1 MSIIK
6 KGSIVS
12 SEITRY
18 EHQFTNETEVTIVHN
33 LNRKVFI
40 NVLDATG
47 EYITSSVEIDTTDN
61 QFTIS
66 LNSSLTGTI
75 IYF

>member
-1 MSIIK
+1 MIMSIIK

-12 SEITRY
+12 SEVTRY

-40 NVLDATG
+40 NVLL
-47 EYITSSVEIDTTDN
+47 VN
-61 QFTIS
+61 
-66 LNSSLTGTI
+66 
-75 IYF
+75 